1 MKFYREYPSCTY
13 ELILLTSVNSCPPIL
28 LVQKSLIFVRIREA
42 HFVSIYCSPNLFKRL
57 YYENFLQ
64 VNTHIGNMVYSEIQR
79 QTTIE
84 GVAQSVVDQICRLHK
99 EQFVK
104 SENQKCL
111 RREDMTLLI
120 RLFNINIGE
129 EKLMNK

>member
-1 MKFYREYPSCTY
+1 
-13 ELILLTSVNSCPPIL
+13 
-28 LVQKSLIFVRIREA
+28 
-42 HFVSIYCSPNLFKRL
+42 
-57 YYENFLQ
+57 
-64 VNTHIGNMVYSEIQR
+64 MVYREIQR

-111 RREDMTLLI
+111 RREDMTLLV
-120 RLFNINIGE
+120 RLFNINVGD
-129 EKLMNK
+129 EKPPMNATTK